1 MKSMSSELGRPR
13 NGRNGNGAIAV
24 AVLLVTLVVASPAR
38 AQDVEPER
46 AWSNATE
53 LGWVFTEGNAQTN
66 SFNLRNVF
74 EYEWPQADL
83 TFEFGIL
90 RADSG
95 DDRFALGTEDDF
107 EIIEPDVEPDNERIH
122 AKVRYLKNVSDLFFW
137 YGRLDAEKDQP
148 ADINYRLTP
157 AAGAGNNWADGDDLT
172 FRTGYGLSYSAEDL
186 TLDGGSN
193 YSGYQMFYE
202 LEMKAT
208 DSTSVES
215 NLTFDGSLKTASNYR
230 FNWLNG
236 VSVAISDTIA
246 LKASLRLVYR
256 NDPAL
261 EEIDLEDPD
270 GAVVGNVIVL
280 KKKLDSGF
288 TTSLVINF

>member
-1 MKSMSSELGRPR
+1 MNSMISKFSRR
-13 NGRNGNGAIAV
+13 WNGRIGDRNVAV
-24 AVLLVTLVVASPAR
+24 AVLLATLVVAAPAR
-38 AQDVEPER
+38 AQDAEPDR

-74 EYEWPQADL
+74 EYKWPQADL

-107 EIIEPDVEPDNERIH
+107 EIIEPDGEPDNERIH
-122 AKVRYLKNVSDLFFW
+122 AKVRYLKNVSGRFFW
-137 YGRLDAEKDQP
+137 YGRLDAEKDLP
-148 ADINYRLTP
+148 TDINYRLTP
-157 AAGAGNNWADGDDLT
+157 ATGAGNNWADGDGLA
-172 FRTGYGLSYSAEDL
+172 FRTGYGISYTTEELA
-186 TLDGGSN
+186 LDGASS
-193 YSGYQMFYE
+193 YAGYQLFYE

-208 DSTSVES
+208 DSTSIES
-215 NLTFDGSLKTASNYR
+215 NLTFDGSVKTGSNYR

-236 VSVAISDTIA
+236 VGVAISDTIA

-261 EEIDLEDPD
+261 EEIDLEAPD
-270 GAVVGNVIVL
+270 GAVIGSVIVA
-280 KKKLDSGF
+280 KKKLDSAF

>member
-1 MKSMSSELGRPR
+1 MFTAG
-13 NGRNGNGAIAV
+13 
-24 AVLLVTLVVASPAR
+24 
-38 AQDVEPER
+38 
-46 AWSNATE
+46 NAT
-53 LGWVFTEGNAQTN
+53 TN

-83 TFEFGIL
+83 IFEFVIL

-95 DDRFALGTEDDF
+95 DDRFALGAEDDF

-122 AKVRYLKNVSDLFFW
+122 AKVRYLKNVSDRFFW
-137 YGRLDAEKDQP
+137 YARFDAERDKP

-157 AAGAGNNWADGDDLT
+157 AAGGGNNWADGDDLR
-172 FRTGYGLSYSAEDL
+172 FRTGYGVTYSTEDL

-193 YSGYQMFYE
+193 YSGYQLFYE
-202 LEMKAT
+202 LGMKAT
-208 DSTSVES
+208 DNTSVES
-215 NLTFDGSLKTASNYR
+215 NMTFDGSLKTGSNYR

-236 VSVAISDTIA
+236 VGVTISDTIA

-270 GAVVGNVIVL
+270 GGVIGSVTVP

>member
-1 MKSMSSELGRPR
+1 MISKFSRR
-13 NGRNGNGAIAV
+13 WNGRIVDRDVTV
-24 AVLLVTLVVASPAR
+24 AMLLATLVVAAPAR
-38 AQDVEPER
+38 AQDAEPDR

-74 EYEWPQADL
+74 EYKWPQADL
-83 TFEFGIL
+83 TVEFGVL

-95 DDRFALGTEDDF
+95 DDRFALGTDDDF
-107 EIIEPDVEPDNERIH
+107 EIIEPEVEPDNERIH
-122 AKVRYLKNVSDLFFW
+122 AKVRYLKNLFDRFFW
-137 YGRLDAEKDQP
+137 YGRLDAEKDRP
-148 ADINYRLTP
+148 ADINYRFTP
-157 AAGAGNNWADGDDLT
+157 AGGAGNNWAEGDDLA
-172 FRTGYGLSYSAEDL
+172 FRTGYGISYSTENL
-186 TLDGGSN
+186 TLDGTSN
-193 YSGYQMFYE
+193 YAGYQLFYE

-208 DSTSVES
+208 ESTSIES
-215 NLTFDGSLKTASNYR
+215 NLTFDGSLKTGSNYR

-236 VSVAISDTIA
+236 VGVAISDTIA

-261 EEIDLEDPD
+261 EEIDLEAAD
-270 GAVVGNVIVL
+270 GAVIGKVIVP